1 MAEEFTSL
9 MHYEFLSDEYTRD
22 EVMALD
28 AYVRI
33 QRGENKDA
41 VLKKNGISAA
51 YYDANI
57 ERILAKP

>member
-9 MHYEFLSDEYTRD
+9 MHYEFLADEYTRD

-33 QRGENKDA
+33 RDGEDKETD
-41 VLKKNGISAA
+41 LKKNGITAA
-51 YYDANI
+51 FYDANI

>member
-9 MHYEFLSDEYTRD
+9 MHYEFLADEYTRD

-33 QRGENKDA
+33 RDGEDKET
-41 VLKKNGISAA
+41 VLKKNGITAA
-51 YYDANI
+51 FYDANI